1 MLQKFGD
8 KLKGQRGQVAAPL
21 LVTALLLGVLGC
33 APAAPVR
40 VGPVRA
46 PLPVEQVVIYQ
57 QPPPNAQDV
66 ATLHASSHSVFSPGG
81 PAATDKL
88 VQQLKVQAAQ
98 LGANGL
104 VLQGFADRVSGSL
117 GTGVGSESYSRS
129 SSVGVSAGGAM
140 GIFKKTGEA
149 LAIYVPPGD
158 QPADHDHPADQS
170 GNQPGNPP

>member
-1 MLQKFGD
+1 MMRAGRSLTFA
-8 KLKGQRGQVAAPL
+8 LLPAIAVVAA
-21 LVTALLLGVLGC
+21 VSAC

-40 VGPVRA
+40 VGPARA
-46 PLPVEQVVIYQ
+46 PVAVEQVVIYQ
-57 QPPPNAQDV
+57 QPPPNALDV

-88 VQQLKVQAAQ
+88 IQQLKVQAAQ

-104 VLQGFADRVSGSL
+104 VLQGFADRMSGSL

-129 SSVGVSAGGAM
+129 SAVGVSAGGAM

-149 LAIYVPPGD
+149 LAIYVPPGN
-158 QPADHDHPADQS
+158 HPADQP
-170 GNQPGNPP
+170 GTQP